1 MANNWDFEVY
11 KIGDVIPDF
20 LVSSVGAFS
29 CGNEELDRF
38 LKERA
43 CLYCRESLAATFLF
57 LAERDGARAAAGY
70 VSICNGSVSRKIFHN
85 VHCNSNPVS
94 NRRFQRTVLALID
107 ESKYMQEYP
116 ATKIARLAIDES
128 FQRSGLGSVIVAYV
142 RRIALEN
149 ECASRFIT
157 VDAKTETGAYKFY
170 RKLGFEYFV
179 EAHEKEDFGDREAVP
194 MYLDLLRESIQ

>member
-1 MANNWDFEVY
+1 MANNRDFEVY
-11 KIGDVIPDF
+11 KIGDVVPDF
-20 LVSSVGAFS
+20 LVSPVGSFS

-57 LAERDGARAAAGY
+57 LAEIYGARAAAGY

-85 VHCNSNPVS
+85 AHCNNNPVS
-94 NRRFQRTVLALID
+94 NRRFQKTVLALID

-128 FQRSGLGSVIVAYV
+128 FQRSGLGSSSPMCAESRLKTSAPRVLLQLTQKPRPARISFIVSSALNISW
-142 RRIALEN
+142 RRTKKRISA
-149 ECASRFIT
+149 
-157 VDAKTETGAYKFY
+157 TGKQCRCILIF
-170 RKLGFEYFV
+170 
-179 EAHEKEDFGDREAVP
+179 
-194 MYLDLLRESIQ
+194 